1 MTSVFLSLSAATFA
15 LAAITVIV
23 AIFGGY
29 NGLGV
34 WGTIASVVGLT
45 LTLNVAQAV
54 WRIER
59 RYVARILLDQGL
71 ERLRTIRKKLRAAA
85 RSKRVDEIRGCL
97 QSWRS
102 IAAELRRHYPEEESI
117 TQDHLEI
124 DAVLQASDDRIA
136 TQAADLCAKL
146 EGRLEHLGLLK
157 TRLSWSSGDE

>member
-1 MTSVFLSLSAATFA
+1 MTSVWFSLPAITLG

-23 AIFGGY
+23 AISGGY

-34 WGTIASVVGLT
+34 WGTIASVVGLI

-59 RYVARILLDQGL
+59 KYVARILLDQGL
-71 ERLRTIRKKLRAAA
+71 ERLRAIKKKLRAAA

-124 DAVLQASDDRIA
+124 EAILLESDDRIA

-146 EGRLEHLGLLK
+146 EGRLDQLGLLK
-157 TRLSWSSGDE
+157 TRLSWSNGDE